1 VGISSSP
8 SNLLWKGILPPKF
21 NVFIWILLHGRICTK
36 EFIIARRHLMHLEE
50 AICPFCAEEIYRIC
64 GSSFSTLFCGL
75 EIVEPL
81 IWFGLTYNDV
91 CQEARTIE
99 ELFFE
104 WYFLVKGKIQHIAT
118 LMLAFGILRGNLVFY
133 RGIWLVSVKE

>member
-8 SNLLWKGILPPKF
+8 SNLLWKGILHPKF

-64 GSSFSTLFCGL
+64 
-75 EIVEPL
+75 
-81 IWFGLTYNDV
+81 
-91 CQEARTIE
+91 
-99 ELFFE
+99 
-104 WYFLVKGKIQHIAT
+104 
-118 LMLAFGILRGNLVFY
+118 
-133 RGIWLVSVKE
+133 